1 LATGAAGPS
10 VPAGS
15 EIMSKIENW
24 DNEVAMLPKIEN
36 WNNDMA
42 INIPADALPPRS
54 EQ

>member
-1 LATGAAGPS
+1 
-10 VPAGS
+10 
-15 EIMSKIENW
+15 MSKIENW